1 MRNVP
6 VQTAV
11 ARLGVG
17 ADPPFELEHT
27 SAESL
32 ASYAAVSQLDSHA
45 EPEAKRRSGSVQ
57 GMTATTSVT
66 SSDDVLSRSDIKGE
80 AVDNICPPWV
90 KEVFLQAADPFDD
103 GITVVDRHP
112 HTTIAVPT
120 VDSVFFQYF
129 HWKT

>member
-17 ADPPFELEHT
+17 ADPPFGTEHT
-27 SAESL
+27 SDDSL
-32 ASYAAVSQLDSHA
+32 ASYAAVSQLDSNA
-45 EPEAKRRSGSVQ
+45 EPEAKRCSGSVQ
-57 GMTATTSVT
+57 GMPATTSVT
-66 SSDDVLSRSDIKGE
+66 SRNDGLSRSGVKGD
-80 AVDNICPPWV
+80 AVDSICPPWV